1 MFAARRSD
9 LEMVRLLLDNG
20 ADINAQNNNGDTAL
34 SFAKKGGLPNVIDF
48 LKAAGAT
55 E

>member
-1 MFAARRSD
+1 MWAALWGD
-9 LEMVRLLLDNG
+9 LELVRLFLVNG
-20 ADINAQNNNGDTAL
+20 ADINTQNNNGDTAL
-34 SFAKKGGLPNVIDF
+34 SFAKQSGRPNVIDL